1 MGKTRR
7 TVRQRIYKCT
17 YIKCIN
23 IVSRCCRLTVLFLP
37 YRENL
42 LVLIVRLQP
51 FAGVGPP
58 LTAGSSKPV
67 FPAAFLFYAAK
78 NDSFPLANF
87 PRRHGQPA
95 AGVSAATW
103 FAFGADDVLPD
114 QTPAAPRL
122 TASRAAAA
130 GLPTEAELIDGCLRG
145 RQLAQKL
152 LYDKYAGKMMAVCL
166 RYAQTTFEAEDVL
179 QEGFLTVFRTLASF
193 RRECPLEFWIR
204 RIMINAALRQHRR
217 NASLVAVSDGEYPET
232 LASEEFTLSNYNFQE
247 LLAMVQE
254 LAPRYRMV
262 FNLYAMEGYTHKE
275 IGELLS
281 ISEGTSKSQYS
292 RARVILQTKLER
304 LGAPTRHVR

>member
-1 MGKTRR
+1 MYIVCTHYSISWLFICWIISSLKKYWDGFFL
-7 TVRQRIYKCT
+7 RIPGT
-17 YIKCIN
+17 SAN
-23 IVSRCCRLTVLFLP
+23 
-37 YRENL
+37 
-42 LVLIVRLQP
+42 RLQP
-51 FAGVGPP
+51 FGTARPP
-58 LTAGSSKPV
+58 LTAGY
-67 FPAAFLFYAAK
+67 FGLLFFRLICFFIAAK
-78 NDSFPLANF
+78 NDLLYSY
-87 PRRHGQPA
+87 PRRHGLPA
-95 AGVSAATW
+95 VGMSTATW
-103 FAFGADDVLPD
+103 FAFGADDVLPN
-114 QTPAAPRL
+114 QNPVAPRL
-122 TASRAAAA
+122 TASRAIAT
-130 GLPTEAELIDGCLRG
+130 GPPTEAELIDGCLRG

-247 LLAMVQE
+247 LLTTVQE

-262 FNLYAMEGYTHKE
+262 FNLYAIEGYTHKE

-281 ISEGTSKSQYS
+281 VTEGTSKSQYS

-304 LGAPTRHVR
+304 LGAPTRHVS